1 MCAQIVSLIT
11 GFLTLAFRKLA
22 AGNDTIRLQTTP
34 LRWSS
39 NINSIPFNQYAVL
52 VHIVCSAAAP
62 FFYFIHF
69 QTQWR
74 AFQVFLD
81 FLPKFVLVWLF
92 LDNKNIN
99 HLCSDENSRTL
110 RNYRKGSQFQN
121 SWKYRLQT
129 VFQTKWS
136 VAGVKKKW
144 NSFRARVKEKSV
156 KRTGNHLMQAIEVAQ
171 VASDSI
177 QTRIQIPSFIS
188 TTNWF

>member
-74 AFQVFLD
+74 AFQVLLD

-129 VFQTKWS
+129 VFRFSNEMK
-136 VAGVKKKW
+136 
-144 NSFRARVKEKSV
+144 RCRCKEKMELISCKGKKINPLKELAIIPC
-156 KRTGNHLMQAIEVAQ
+156 KR
-171 VASDSI
+171 
-177 QTRIQIPSFIS
+177 
-188 TTNWF
+188 